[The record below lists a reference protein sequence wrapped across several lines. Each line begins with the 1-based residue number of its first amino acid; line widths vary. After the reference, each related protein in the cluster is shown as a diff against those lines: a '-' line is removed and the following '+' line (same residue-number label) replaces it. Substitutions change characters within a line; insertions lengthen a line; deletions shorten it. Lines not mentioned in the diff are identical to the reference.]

1 MGPFQLL
8 QQSSANLITVSFVLG
23 LLVGSFLNVVIYR
36 LPIMLQRNWR
46 QQCCEFLEIQ
56 DPQPAEKNS
65 PLPGKTYHWQN
76 PLLTALNASTTSEPG
91 KISHWSAMCCLAAD
105 VPVAR

>member
-56 DPQPAEKNS
+56 DPQPAEKKSTSLENLS
-65 PLPGKTYHWQN
+65 LAE

>member
-8 QQSSANLITVSFVLG
+8 QQSSANIITVSFVLG

-46 QQCCEFLEIQ
+46 QQCCELLEIQ

-65 PLPGKTYHWQN
+65 PLPWKNLSLAEPASHCPQCQHNIRGKGY
-76 PLLTALNASTTSEPG
+76 SPG
-91 KISHWSAMCCLAAD
+91 L
-105 VPVAR
+105 